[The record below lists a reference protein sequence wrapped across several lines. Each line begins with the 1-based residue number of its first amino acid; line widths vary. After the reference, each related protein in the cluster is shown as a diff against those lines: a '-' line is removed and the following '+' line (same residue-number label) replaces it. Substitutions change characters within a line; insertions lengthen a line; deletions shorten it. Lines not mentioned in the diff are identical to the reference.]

1 MIMLAELLLKKPAGR
16 KRDVEGIHE
25 PITIKQKAAT
35 NTTSKKTF
43 NSLTSATRFERQTD
57 FLQFLNEALEGI

>member
-1 MIMLAELLLKKPAGR
+1 MIMLAELFLKKPAGR

-35 NTTSKKTF
+35 NTTSKK
-43 NSLTSATRFERQTD
+43 N
-57 FLQFLNEALEGI
+57 I

>member
-1 MIMLAELLLKKPAGR
+1 MEA
-16 KRDVEGIHE
+16 IHE

-35 NTTSKKTF
+35 NTTSKKAF
-43 NSLTSATRFERQTD
+43 NSSTSTTRFERQTD